1 MRREHAPPR
10 NADTDGTDKAA
21 VPEPGRINLVARA
34 ALFWVGMALS
44 TLVFW
49 MGGMLAL
56 VLSFE
61 ARFNVIVRWCR
72 FNLWW
77 LKLTCGLDY
86 QVEGLEHI
94 PPANGIV
101 LSKHQSAWETLVLAL
116 LFRPPAW
123 VVKRELLWVPF
134 FGWGLAAL
142 APIAINRG
150 ASRKALQQLL
160 DQGTRALS
168 KGRWVIIFPEGTRV
182 APGEKRRYQSGGA
195 RLAAASGYPVVP
207 VAHNAG
213 RFWPRR
219 SFIKHPGTIRLC
231 IGPVIQSTGRSPE
244 EINAAAEAWIEGKM
258 QELDAAG
265 QYATARDKK

>member
-1 MRREHAPPR
+1 MRREREPLR
-10 NADTDGTDKAA
+10 NADADGTGTVASH
-21 VPEPGRINLVARA
+21 EPGRVNLVARA
-34 ALFWVGMALS
+34 ALFWIGMALS

-49 MGGMLAL
+49 AGGMLAL
-56 VLSFE
+56 VLPFE
-61 ARFNVIVRWCR
+61 TRFNFIVRWCR

-77 LKLTCGLDY
+77 LKRTCGLDY
-86 QVEGLEHI
+86 RVEGLDQV
-94 PPANGIV
+94 PSTNGIV

-142 APIAINRG
+142 QPIAINRG

-195 RLAAASGYPVVP
+195 RLAAVSGYPVVP

-219 SFIKHPGTIRLC
+219 SFVKRPGIIRLC
-231 IGPVIQSTGRSPE
+231 IGPAIQSMSRSPE
-244 EINAAAEAWIEGKM
+244 EINAAAEAWIERKM
-258 QELDAAG
+258 HELDAAG
-265 QYATARDKK
+265 QHAAARGEK

>member
-1 MRREHAPPR
+1 MRREHAPLR
-10 NADTDGTDKAA
+10 NADPDGTDELD
-21 VPEPGRINLVARA
+21 VSEPRRINLVARA

-49 MGGMLAL
+49 AGGMLAL
-56 VLSFE
+56 VLPFE
-61 ARFNVIVRWCR
+61 TRFNFIVRWCR

-86 QVEGLEHI
+86 HVEGLEHI
-94 PPANGIV
+94 PSSNGIV
-101 LSKHQSAWETLVLAL
+101 LSKHQSAWETLALAL

-150 ASRKALQQLL
+150 AGRKALQQLL

-182 APGEKRRYQSGGA
+182 ARGEKRRYQSGGA
-195 RLAAASGYPVVP
+195 RLAAVSGYPVVP

-219 SFIKHPGTIRLC
+219 SFIKYPGTIRLC
-231 IGPVIQSTGRSPE
+231 IGPAIQSAGRSPE
-244 EINAAAEAWIEGKM
+244 EINAAAEVWIEGKM
-258 QELDAAG
+258 RELDPVE
-265 QYATARDKK
+265 QCATTRGKE